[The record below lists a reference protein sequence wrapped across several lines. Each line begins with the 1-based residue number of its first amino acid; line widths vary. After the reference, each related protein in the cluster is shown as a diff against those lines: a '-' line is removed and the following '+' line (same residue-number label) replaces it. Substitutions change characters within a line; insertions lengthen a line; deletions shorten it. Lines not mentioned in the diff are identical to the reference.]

1 MTEFFIKGF
10 YGMCRLIFPVF
21 MLFSLMMSAQNDSVF
36 IPHLNLEPHG
46 VLLQNIPAPTTM
58 IDSLKAANLVLK
70 EEPKEIYWKKVNK
83 IGLDLNE
90 VAFVNWNAG
99 GNNSISGLL
108 GVAIK
113 RDYSKG
119 NLQWKNELLMQY
131 GINKQ
136 KEQDFQ
142 KTDDNIELNST
153 FGYRKDPVSNWYYSA
168 KFNFNTQI
176 SKGYSYPN
184 TEESISEFMA
194 PAYLFLGVGSE
205 YNAESENLIIYAS
218 PLTVKSTFVLDQKLA
233 DSGAFGVKPA
243 LVNEVGEIVKEG
255 EKVRTQ
261 VGILLTNE
269 YHVQL
274 FENITLSN
282 KLSLYTDYL
291 NRFGN
296 VDVNWE
302 LNFQFKVNEY
312 VVAKLGSH
320 LKYDDDIKIKEEN
333 DAGELIEKGPG
344 VQWKQQLG
352 IGVIVNL

>member
-1 MTEFFIKGF
+1 MKSVMF
-10 YGMCRLIFPVF
+10 LILVF
-21 MLFSLMMSAQNDSVF
+21 VSAISSAQNDS
-36 IPHLNLEPHG
+36 ISPLNIQPYGIVPYSIHNT
-46 VLLQNIPAPTTM
+46 VVTK
-58 IDSLKAANLVLK
+58 IDSLKAANLLRQQEAVS
-70 EEPKEIYWKKVNK
+70 YWKNVNR
-83 IGLDLNE
+83 IGLDLSE

-99 GNNSISGLL
+99 GSNSISGLL

-119 NLQWKNELLMQY
+119 NAQWKNELLMQY
-131 GINKQ
+131 GVNKQ
-136 KEQDFQ
+136 KDQEFR

-153 FGYRKDPVSNWYYSA
+153 FGYRKDSLSNFYYSA
-168 KFNFNTQI
+168 KFNFNTQF
-176 SKGYSYPN
+176 SKGYTYPN
-184 TEESISEFMA
+184 TENEISEFMA

-205 YNAESENLIIYAS
+205 YNAESENLLVYAS
-218 PLTVKSTFVLDQKLA
+218 PLTMKSTFVLDQELA
-233 DSGAFGVKPA
+233 DSGAFGVTPA
-243 LVNEVGEIVKEG
+243 VVDENGEIIKEG
-255 EKVRTQ
+255 ENVRTQ

-269 YHVQL
+269 YHTKVL
-274 FENITLSN
+274 ENITLNN

-302 LNFQFKVNEY
+302 LNFRFKVNDY

-333 DAGELIEKGPG
+333 SEGELVEKGPA